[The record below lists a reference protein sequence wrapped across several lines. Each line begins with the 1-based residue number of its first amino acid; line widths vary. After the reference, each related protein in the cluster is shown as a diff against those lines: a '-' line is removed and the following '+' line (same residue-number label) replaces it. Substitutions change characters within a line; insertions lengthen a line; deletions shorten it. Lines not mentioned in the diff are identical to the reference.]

1 MEGKYKFNIV
11 VTKNHIDALNHVNN
25 LIYIQWILNAAEK
38 HWGILSSDL
47 INEKYVWV
55 VLRHEIDYLA
65 SAMLNDEVEVTTWI
79 GDSNGSKSD
88 RFIEIKKG
96 NKLMVKAKTTW
107 CLLDKKRMR
116 AVRIPPEVLEI
127 LK

>member
-1 MEGKYKFNIV
+1 MEGKYRFNIL
-11 VTKNHIDALNHVNN
+11 VTENEIDSLNHVNN
-25 LIYIQWILNAAEK
+25 LIYIQWVLKAAEK

-65 SAMLNDEVEVTTWI
+65 SAMLNDEIEVTTWI
-79 GDSNGSKSD
+79 GESKGSKSD
-88 RFIEIKKG
+88 RFVEIKKG
-96 NKLMVKAKTTW
+96 DKLMVKAKTTW
-107 CLLDKKRMR
+107 CLLDKNTMR
-116 AVRIPPEVLEI
+116 VVRIPSEVLEI